1 MYLYTNNADQAV
13 IQYKK
18 AIAIKPDMFQPY
30 YNLGV
35 AYGEQGDKGD
45 SAIAFTKA
53 ISLAPDDDRKNQ
65 ATQAFTKYTGMSAD
79 QATKVASTLPAAGA
93 ASAAS
98 GATSAT
104 GASASN
110 STGTT
115 FHSSFEE
122 MIRNIPF
129 AGPKVSAVN
138 WPENHKAMVMMD
150 HFPMDQMPPFA
161 KDKFLGDLKSGID
174 SAKAANHVTDQ
185 VEVDI
190 VDAQSGRVMQSVTQ

>member
-1 MYLYTNNADQAV
+1 MYLYTNNADQAI

-18 AIAIKPDMFQPY
+18 AIAIKPDLFQPY

-53 ISLAPDDDRKNQ
+53 IALAPDDDRKNQ
-65 ATQAFTKYTGMSAD
+65 AKQAFTKYTGMPAD
-79 QATKVASTLPAAGA
+79 QATKIASTLPASKVA
-93 ASAAS
+93 A
-98 GATSAT
+98 AT

-110 STGTT
+110 GASGGGT
-115 FHSSFEE
+115 FHSAFED

-150 HFPMDQMPPFA
+150 NFPMDQMPPFA
-161 KDKFLGDLKSGID
+161 KDKFLGDLKAGID
-174 SAKAANHVTDQ
+174 SAKTAHHVTAPI
-185 VEVDI
+185 EVDI
-190 VDAQSGRVMQSVTQ
+190 VDAQSGRVMQTVTQ